1 MTGNA
6 YENATILTIA
16 NSSPKLDGFHVDT
29 REKMGHLDIFRNGW
43 IGRRVGDAIHFSLEA
58 SCIAVQY
65 RKTIHRKAPV
75 AQLVLDGDHSHPIIL
90 DSNFEED
97 WGDCLYLQ
105 SILHHRKREEHRIDI
120 QLLQEGEAE
129 KEFQLV
135 SLIYA

>member
-1 MTGNA
+1 MVHRSTEKPLMTGNA

-75 AQLVLDGDHSHPIIL
+75 AQLV
-90 DSNFEED
+90 
-97 WGDCLYLQ
+97 
-105 SILHHRKREEHRIDI
+105 
-120 QLLQEGEAE
+120 
-129 KEFQLV
+129 